1 MFGLRALAVSLLS
14 LSSAFALP
22 QIAAPSKDDFAAKKS
37 AYEDAVRESIDAA
50 ALTDAQVEAAAAAIT
65 ALAQSPSLQSL
76 ELLSTD
82 ASKSGE
88 RLLDVSVKLPDHES
102 ELVELTKKLGK
113 AAGSE
118 RDTIDTR
125 IKELE
130 RKIAEFKQ
138 LRPKLVK
145 LREAL
150 YEGVLTV
157 TARVADAQ
165 PEEVYD
171 ALVAYFETDVKL
183 LAALDRRVSEQT
195 ARLSTLKEKLPG
207 MKEDEKIPA
216 EREAGKLEAAL
227 ELNRADLE
235 RQTKLKERRIASAAD
250 VFGKLPKARQ
260 SKETSELRARLKD
273 DVPYESR
280 SLAIEIL
287 GHLPLPD
294 SMTDAVT
301 TLKRAAKTRA
311 TLEKELVELRETY
324 RKAAEALVTSAIGGN
339 GMVPAPVAANE
350 QKCRAELTTASQRA
364 YGEGRVMEAAGRALG
379 AAVDRRADADK
390 QAGVDELAALL
401 AKEREEDLRTRVV
414 AALGSVDSDA
424 AREQLRASA
433 RKDAAIGV
441 RLAAIEALGA
451 SRDDATVQLCVD
463 ELLRD
468 GDWRVRAAAMRFL
481 GEVKQKAA
489 IPALIQSLGAEV
501 GRLVDDAEGALAKL
515 TGQRFNGDANLWKD
529 WWSKNKDTFEIGK
542 VAQADPGAAPAPDT
556 KPPGHVSF
564 YGISTRSNRILF
576 VLDRSGSMKEPA
588 TDTKTGKDGARN
600 KFDVAREQLKAAVS
614 GLSDGEMFN
623 VITYS
628 ADVTRWQKKMV
639 PMSKAIRTKFDHYV
653 DKEIEAVGGTNIYD
667 ALAEAFHLAGI
678 GAVDKAYESGVDT
691 IFFLTDGQP
700 TQGEVLDPEEILR
713 RVKEKNRL
721 ARIVIHTVGVGK
733 DHDASFLRR
742 LAEENGGQYVG
753 R

>member
-1 MFGLRALAVSLLS
+1 MLRSRVLSWLVIWLSSTLAMAQVAAPVGADFDALKRAYDDSVPDAIGAAVLEDAKVEDAAKAIAALADAPSLRA
-14 LSSAFALP
+14 
-22 QIAAPSKDDFAAKKS
+22 
-37 AYEDAVRESIDAA
+37 
-50 ALTDAQVEAAAAAIT
+50 
-65 ALAQSPSLQSL
+65 L
-76 ELLSTD
+76 ELLSGD
-82 ASKSGE
+82 ATKSGE
-88 RLLDVSVKLPDHES
+88 RLLDVTVKLQDQES
-102 ELVELTKKLGK
+102 ELQELTKKLAK
-113 AAGSE
+113 ANGSE
-118 RDTIDTR
+118 RDPIDTR

-130 RKIAEFKQ
+130 RTSAEMKA

-150 YEGVLTV
+150 YDGVLTV
-157 TARVADAQ
+157 TARVSDAQ

-183 LAALDRRVSEQT
+183 LASLDRRVSEQG
-195 ARLSTLKEKLPG
+195 ARLATLTERMPG
-207 MKEDEKIPA
+207 MKEDEKFPA
-216 EREAGKLEAAL
+216 EREAAKLTAAL

-235 RQTKLKERRIASAAD
+235 RQTKLKDRRIASAAA

-260 SKETSELRARLKD
+260 SKEIADLRAKLKD
-273 DVPYESR
+273 DVTYETR

-294 SMTDAVT
+294 AMTDAVT
-301 TLKRAAKTRA
+301 LLKRAAKTRA
-311 TLEKELVELRETY
+311 GLEKELVELRETY

-339 GMVPAPVAANE
+339 GMVPVAVAQNE
-350 QKCRAELTTASQRA
+350 QKCRAELTEASQRA

-379 AAVDRRADADK
+379 VAVNRRADADK
-390 QAGVDELAALL
+390 TAGVEELSALL

-414 AALGSVDSDA
+414 AAIGAVDADA
-424 AREQLRASA
+424 AREVLRNSA
-433 RKDAAIGV
+433 RKDPVIGV
-441 RLAAIEALGA
+441 RLAALDALAKAG
-451 SRDDATVQLCVD
+451 DDATVQMCID

-468 GDWRVRAAAMRFL
+468 GDWRVRAATMRLL
-481 GEVKQKAA
+481 GDVRQKAV

-542 VAQADPGAAPAPDT
+542 VAQAGPADPSADT

-564 YGISTRSNRILF
+564 YGIATRSNRILF

-588 TDTKTGKDGARN
+588 TENVGGKGGGRS

-614 GLSDGEMFN
+614 GLTDGEMFN

-639 PMSKAIRTKFDHYV
+639 PMSKAIRAKFDHYV

-667 ALAEAFHLAGI
+667 ALAEAFRLAGI
-678 GAVDKAYESGVDT
+678 GAIDKAYEAGVDT

-721 ARIVIHTVGVGK
+721 SRIVLHTVGVGK
-733 DHDASFLRR
+733 DHDATFLRR
-742 LAEENGGQYVG
+742 LAEQNGGQYVG

>member
-1 MFGLRALAVSLLS
+1 MIVSRVLTSFVVLLAA
-14 LSSAFALP
+14 AFAAP
-22 QIAAPSKDDFAAKKS
+22 QVSAPAGDDFDTLKR
-37 AYEDAVRESIDAA
+37 AYDESVRDSIGATVLEDATI
-50 ALTDAQVEAAAAAIT
+50 EAATKAIA
-65 ALAQSPSLQSL
+65 ALAQSPSLRAL
-76 ELLSTD
+76 ELLSAD
-82 ASKSGE
+82 ATKSGE
-88 RLLDVSVKLPDHES
+88 RLLDVSVKLQDQES
-102 ELVELTKKLGK
+102 ELQELTKKLAK
-113 AAGSE
+113 ANGSE
-118 RDTIDTR
+118 REPIDTR

-130 RKIAEFKQ
+130 RTSAEFKV

-150 YEGVLTV
+150 YDGVLTV
-157 TARVADAQ
+157 TARVSDAQ

-183 LAALDRRVSEQT
+183 LASLDRRVSEQS

-207 MKEDEKIPA
+207 MKEDEQIPA
-216 EREAGKLEAAL
+216 EREAAKLEAAL

-235 RQTKLKERRIASAAD
+235 RQTKLKDRRIASAAA

-260 SKETSELRARLKD
+260 SKETSDLRARLKD

-280 SLAIEIL
+280 SLSIEIL

-294 SMTDAVT
+294 VVTDAVT
-301 TLKRAAKTRA
+301 LLKRAAKTRA
-311 TLEKELVELRETY
+311 GLEKELVELRETY
-324 RKAAEALVTSAIGGN
+324 RRAAEALVTSAIGGN
-339 GMVPAPVAANE
+339 GMVPVAVAQNE
-350 QKCRAELTTASQRA
+350 QKCRGELTEASQRA

-379 AAVDRRADADK
+379 TAVNRRADADK
-390 QAGVDELAALL
+390 KAGVEELAQLL

-414 AALGSVDSDA
+414 AAIGAVDADE

-433 RKDAAIGV
+433 RKDASIGV
-441 RLAAIEALGA
+441 RLAAIEALTKTGDEA
-451 SRDDATVQLCVD
+451 SVQLCID

-468 GDWRVRAAAMRFL
+468 GDWRVRAATMRLL
-481 GEVKQKAA
+481 GDARQKAA

-542 VAQADPGAAPAPDT
+542 VAQADPAAGGTVDT
-556 KPPGHVSF
+556 KPAGHVSF

-588 TDTKTGKDGARN
+588 TDAKTGKDGARN

-614 GLSDGEMFN
+614 GLNDGEMFN

-742 LAEENGGQYVG
+742 LAEQNGGQYVG